1 MMRQHRRTRSAR
13 VPHRIA
19 ALALWVALGGAAGAQ
34 DSNYRLAP
42 GDRLGLSV
50 YGQAELSGEFVVNGN
65 GALFLPLVGE
75 VSVSAMTLPEA
86 QKQIVSQLAD
96 GFLQQPVV
104 SLRITEMRPIYL
116 LGDVRVAGSYPFRYG
131 ASVLSGIALA
141 GGFALPEQAQIS
153 QRTEFLS
160 ADERVRVLE
169 ATLRLLTVRRERLE
183 AQRQDREDFTPPRG
197 SERDEGFTRLLAEE
211 RGILKAQRSAF
222 AQSAEMLRAQKPRIE
237 AEIAGVEAQRKAEET
252 QLRLIQSHLEDY
264 EKLIS
269 NGLARRYQ
277 GIELQR
283 EEARNKGTIARL
295 NSELARLD
303 LAIGDLA
310 LRGQELTDTY
320 HRRILAEL
328 QDVTTRLTEVEMQL
342 PSAREIREAR
352 LQSGGTLG
360 AASPGSPARKVFITR
375 AVGERTETFEAN
387 ERALLQPG
395 DIIDV
400 RREPP
405 TSPIRTSLALPE
417 PGSLPAR

>member
-1 MMRQHRRTRSAR
+1 MTRRPHPIRAVR
-13 VPHRIA
+13 LPHRIG
-19 ALALWVALGGAAGAQ
+19 ALALWIMLGGPAQAQ
-34 DSNYRLAP
+34 DATYRLAP

-50 YGQAELSGEFVVNGN
+50 YGQSELSGEFVVNGS

-86 QKQIVSQLAD
+86 QKQIVSRLAD
-96 GFLQQPVV
+96 GYLQQPVV

-141 GGFALPEQAQIS
+141 GGFALPEQAQIA
-153 QRTEFLS
+153 QRTDFLAS
-160 ADERVRVLE
+160 DERVRVLE

-183 AQRQDREDFTPPRG
+183 AQRRDRDDFTPPPG
-197 SERDEGFTRLLAEE
+197 SDRDEGFARLLAEE
-211 RGILKAQRSAF
+211 RGILKTQRGAF

-310 LRGQELTDTY
+310 LRGQELADTY
-320 HRRILAEL
+320 HRRILTEL
-328 QDVTTRLTEVEMQL
+328 QDVTTRLTEIEMQL

-352 LQSGGTLG
+352 LQSGGMLG
-360 AASPGSPARKVFITR
+360 AAPSGPPARKVFITR
-375 AVGERTETFEAN
+375 TMGERTDTFEAD

-395 DIIDV
+395 DIVDV

-405 TSPIRTSLALPE
+405 TAAVRTSLALPE
-417 PGSLPAR
+417 PGGTRSR